1 MSKLFFGS
9 VVRLFSE
16 VLGEEQYGKIAGFLL
31 CLPLDSSEYMVCFKE
46 NDCFGKMCFGREC
59 VVPEKTRLSYM
70 MKEGPRSI
78 NVNSNIIRAYN
89 NGSNIEKCIKRLR
102 DLFWVYISDVGRNGI
117 ILGLRDLIESDPT
130 IAPSTREMLLELSG
144 STDFDDSL
152 LFIFSAIQYAMEAGG
167 KPPTTLK
174 VFKGLFPHAL
184 IDNYVD
190 ETARVYRVRNLI
202 DKNGILVLYGSGGM
216 GKTRLARQYLHASI
230 KEKTYDSFCWVDA
243 STPDSIVASY
253 AEFLNRNAVATDSL
267 TDEQIIKEFSDFIT
281 PYTNWLLVYDN
292 LSYETDDERDR
303 FLNCLPVFLDR
314 GHVLITSKTNRPLEQ
329 TKRLKIAQFTEAEA
343 IHFLILNTENPDI
356 EGAKRLAIRL
366 GCFPLA
372 LAYAAA
378 FIRET
383 PTYTYDKYIDRL
395 NCDGM
400 RVLDVQ
406 DSGVD
411 HKYVR
416 DTYNTSIN
424 KIIKETQTEDERNAL
439 NYLLKMCAFSASQGL
454 FVDLLPRLGQ
464 AYHEDGPITKT
475 LQIDNMRNAIL
486 RRISRYSIID
496 YDSATNSL
504 IMHDMLKQ
512 VIREESYAKNEWS
525 EEYYASINR
534 HIRYDYSLAFHALKQ
549 QLLGNK
555 LYAVYEILNKT
566 YSVDLWQKLELIQMV
581 SEDLYYA
588 EYIDLYINQ
597 SINSNS
603 VLMIYRQRQLA
614 AQIDAARARISVM
627 IDDEPLESI
636 YPVLK
641 KLSVLFI
648 EALNKKLR
656 IGDKILFTIQTYTDR
671 IVNATTEERVYYYHY
686 SMDLFHIYLDGAVK
700 DVVYG
705 EEPFG
710 IPPGQGGEWH
720 TIPRRA
726 VLAYSDLELIISAI
740 CKYLQTIKGV
750 VSAEKYPDVVAQIIG
765 EYISAVYRIEREY
778 EVIGHESIEEFI
790 QNERNLR
797 LSAQKHLHDAVH
809 TVGPFESSS
818 TYQRWKERIAT
829 HVIPEAREFLFNC
842 LDESDRLL

>member
-16 VLGEEQYGKIAGFLL
+16 VLGKEQYGKIAGFLL
-31 CLPLDSSEYMVCFKE
+31 CLPLESNEYLDYFNKS
-46 NDCFGKMCFGREC
+46 DRFGEMCFGREC
-59 VVPEKTRLSYM
+59 VIPEKTRLSHM
-70 MKEGPRSI
+70 MEEGPKSN
-78 NVNSNIIRAYN
+78 NVDRNIIREYN

-102 DLFWVYISDVGRNGI
+102 DLFWVYISDVGRNSI
-117 ILGLRDLIESDPT
+117 ILGLRNLIESDPT

-152 LFIFSAIQYAMEAGG
+152 LFIFNAIQYAMEAGG

-184 IDNYVD
+184 IDDYID
-190 ETARVYRVRNLI
+190 ETDRVNRVRDLI
-202 DKNGILVLYGSGGM
+202 NKNGMLVLYGAGGM
-216 GKTRLARQYLHASI
+216 GKTRLARQYLHTSI
-230 KEKTYDSFCWVDA
+230 KEKTYDSFYWVDA
-243 STPDSIVASY
+243 STPDSIVAAY
-253 AEFLNRNAVATDSL
+253 MEFLNRNAVATDGL

-292 LSYETDDERDR
+292 LSYETDDERGC
-303 FLNCLPVFLDR
+303 FLNCLPVYLDR
-314 GHVLITSKTNRPLEQ
+314 GHVLITSKTNRPLERA
-329 TKRLKIAQFTEAEA
+329 KRLKIAQFTETEA
-343 IHFLILNTENPDI
+343 IQFLTINTENPDN

-366 GCFPLA
+366 GYFPLA

-395 NCDGM
+395 KCDGM

-406 DSGVD
+406 ESGVD

-416 DTYNTSIN
+416 ETYRTSIN
-424 KIIKETQTEDERNAL
+424 TIIEESQSEVERNAL

-464 AYHEDGPITKT
+464 AYQEDGPIRKC
-475 LQIDNMRNAIL
+475 LQMDNMRNTIL
-486 RRISRYSIID
+486 RRLSKYSIID

-504 IMHDMLKQ
+504 IMHDILKQ

-555 LYAVYEILNKT
+555 LYAVYEILNKN
-566 YSVDLWQKLELIQMV
+566 YAVDLWQKLELIQIV

-597 SINSNS
+597 PNNNS
-603 VLMIYRQRQLA
+603 VKRTYKQRQLA

-641 KLSVLFI
+641 ELSGLLI
-648 EALNKKLR
+648 EALKYKLR

-671 IVNATTEERVYYYHY
+671 IAIAKPEERIYCYHY
-686 SMDLFHIYLDGAVK
+686 CMDLFHIYLAGAVQ
-700 DVVYG
+700 DIVYG

-710 IPPGQGGEWH
+710 TPPGEGEEWH

-726 VLAYSDLELIISAI
+726 VLAYSDVELTISVI
-740 CKYLQTIKGV
+740 YKYLQTIKGTV
-750 VSAEKYPDVVAQIIG
+750 DSETYPDVVAQIIG
-765 EYISAVYRIEREY
+765 EYISTVYRIDQEY

-797 LSAQKHLHDAVH
+797 LSAQKHLHDVVH
-809 TVGPFESSS
+809 LVGPFESSS
-818 TYQRWKERIAT
+818 TYGRWKEKIAT